1 MIETLLVN
9 ANYTANQPLKL
20 LELWATKDSSRKG
33 WITVSEEETQLSD
46 RIREEK

>member
-20 LELWATKDSSRKG
+20 LELWAEKDSSRKG
-33 WITVSEEETQLSD
+33 WITVSEEESKFANTN
-46 RIREEK
+46 REEK